1 MVSAITLAPLGTP
14 SLSQVPC
21 CLYQQ
26 SRHSS
31 VPWRRLYGSRGGV
44 IISARHL
51 RGITVTA
58 GAVPLFLGQE
68 VCELESGA
76 VERFFLCGGLDGL
89 RSHQEMPPRG
99 PEHQRCLE
107 MPRSGEKKQFKA
119 CVEMHFTILA
129 FNICAHTPQ

>member
-1 MVSAITLAPLGTP
+1 M
-14 SLSQVPC
+14 
-21 CLYQQ
+21 
-26 SRHSS
+26 
-31 VPWRRLYGSRGGV
+31 
-44 IISARHL
+44 
-51 RGITVTA
+51 TA

-68 VCELESGA
+68 VWELESGA

-119 CVEMHFTILA
+119 CVEMHFTIPA
-129 FNICAHTPQ
+129 FNMCAYSPVAELVSFLERQVKMHCRAGSR